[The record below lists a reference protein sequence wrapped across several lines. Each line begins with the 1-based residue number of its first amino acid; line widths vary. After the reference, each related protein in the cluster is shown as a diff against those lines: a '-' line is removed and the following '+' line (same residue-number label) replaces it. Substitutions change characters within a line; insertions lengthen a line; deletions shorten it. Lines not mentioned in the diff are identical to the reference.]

1 MHRLRTK
8 LEHAGAEPNVHGI
21 RGVGSRLT
29 G

>member
-1 MHRLRTK
+1 MHRLRKK

-21 RGVGSRLT
+21 GVGSRLT